1 MTRST
6 STLRAI
12 LVLAGA
18 AAVLTACAADP
29 GYDSSAFAYGDPTY
43 GAPPYGAPPYGY
55 PAYGFFDDD
64 WGGDWQRHWDH
75 DHWHD
80 GDHHH

>member
-43 GAPPYGAPPYGY
+43 GAPPYGY
-55 PAYGFFDDD
+55 PAYGFFDDDD

>member
-1 MTRST
+1 MEAAMTRST

-43 GAPPYGAPPYGY
+43 GAPPYGY

>member
-12 LVLAGA
+12 LVLAAA

-43 GAPPYGAPPYGY
+43 GAPPYGY
-55 PAYGFFDDD
+55 PAYGFFDDDD

>member
-1 MTRST
+1 MRRST

-43 GAPPYGAPPYGY
+43 GAPPYGY
-55 PAYGFFDDD
+55 PAYGFFDDDD